1 MGCCISKCKPK
12 NKHSIQDFNHAQDNK
27 PKKHSIQVF
36 NHFQVQDK
44 LVISQAPKLTLKT
57 PIIPPS
63 NKISPSPPSPTTSSS
78 SVSSFTC
85 TSNSNTSV
93 SSGSSLSSGSS
104 SILTSKDRSFSNE
117 FLWSC
122 VKENPHIIRINS
134 IKEYSQLLVPPNVYS
149 QKLDSAVPAPKQP
162 IPQRVHG
169 SSTPQKRVRSN
180 STSPLNRQKSF
191 RREPERINSSY
202 YPPIRT
208 LRSPSPSRRFNGESG
223 RGILTGTP
231 KESCSKR
238 TVSSKV
244 NAAANSVSSSLMR
257 KENLRPVSPYINSS
271 HHLRSCLKNKETCIH
286 RISSKI
292 DEVAVE
298 EALANHDS
306 DAPMEDIDN
315 PLISLDCFIFL

>member
-1 MGCCISKCKPK
+1 MFKTTNPRSIPFKISTMFKQQTQEAF
-12 NKHSIQDFNHAQDNK
+12 HSDFNH
-27 PKKHSIQVF
+27 V
-36 NHFQVQDK
+36 QVQDK

-57 PIIPPS
+57 PIIPLQTRYPH
-63 NKISPSPPSPTTSSS
+63 PPSYHFFIFCFF
-78 SVSSFTC
+78 FTC

-104 SILTSKDRSFSNE
+104 SILTSKDHLSLMSSVV
-117 FLWSC
+117 LC
-122 VKENPHIIRINS
+122 KENPHIIRINS

-180 STSPLNRQKSF
+180 SPSPLNRQKSF